1 MTTDQGPAP
10 AKPQRCILYG
20 RISDD
25 RPDEDNGGK
34 KKGEGVK
41 DQEADLR
48 RYARRL
54 GWKVGRVII
63 ENDTSAFKRKTVT
76 LPNGERAMRVDR
88 KGWRSLLD
96 DLAAGK
102 ADGLLA
108 VTCDRVARDPRDLE
122 DLIDVV
128 EEKHIPVESVS
139 GSLKLATDAD
149 ITMARMMCAVAN
161 KSSRDTSAPGE
172 PRPAPSGRGGAFR
185 GRGSPLRPQFER
197 HRSSQRGQGDH
208 RGGPRAVLSGVGVV
222 GVVKDLNARA
232 VPTIRAKRWTHSS
245 LRDIL
250 LQPRIAGLM
259 SFGGVVLEGD
269 KSCWEPIVSR
279 STWEALRVLLTK
291 SQRRTTRRRPGRST
305 YFPIWP
311 AAGTPPIPKTTGH
324 HWCMGGRAAARGGSR
339 RTGASSGSATS
350 AAPVA
355 R

>member
-108 VTCDRVARDPRDLE
+108 VTSTGSLGTPGTWKTSSTWSRRSTSRSRASVARSNWP
-122 DLIDVV
+122 
-128 EEKHIPVESVS
+128 P
-139 GSLKLATDAD
+139 TP
-149 ITMARMMCAVAN
+149 
-161 KSSRDTSAPGE
+161 TSP
-172 PRPAPSGRGGAFR
+172 
-185 GRGSPLRPQFER
+185 
-197 HRSSQRGQGDH
+197 
-208 RGGPRAVLSGVGVV
+208 
-222 GVVKDLNARA
+222 
-232 VPTIRAKRWTHSS
+232 
-245 LRDIL
+245 
-250 LQPRIAGLM
+250 
-259 SFGGVVLEGD
+259 
-269 KSCWEPIVSR
+269 
-279 STWEALRVLLTK
+279 
-291 SQRRTTRRRPGRST
+291 
-305 YFPIWP
+305 WP
-311 AAGTPPIPKTTGH
+311 E
-324 HWCMGGRAAARGGSR
+324 
-339 RTGASSGSATS
+339 
-350 AAPVA
+350 
-355 R
+355 